1 MLQRI
6 WWLWPKDSPYREREN
21 REWNQERENRF
32 SLGRNAKGK
41 RVEGIATFKKIVK
54 EERVKGC
61 HFREDSWEG
70 ESKVLLPLKEII
82 SVWERVKKNKRN
94 FSLAVRHTQ
103 EKLFGV
109 CPVVFF
115 FQEKGFST

>member
-6 WWLWPKDSPYREREN
+6 WWLWPKGSPYGEREN
-21 REWNQERENRF
+21 RAWNQEREKRF
-32 SLGRNAKGK
+32 SLGRNARGK
-41 RVEGIATFKKIVK
+41 RVQGIAAFKKIAN

-61 HFREDSWEG
+61 CLQKDSWGG

-82 SVWERVKKNKRN
+82 SVCERAKKNKRN

-103 EKLFGV
+103 KLL
-109 CPVVFF
+109 
-115 FQEKGFST
+115 